1 MNRGVK
7 SRLNKAGYA
16 LDSFDLDKLL
26 ISTSAILKQNIAH
39 AFSSYSLRL
48 IQIFKHILF
57 IFLLT
62 QTFR

>member
-7 SRLNKAGYA
+7 SRLNKAVYA
-16 LDSFDLDKLL
+16 LDSFDLYKLL